1 MLYLLMNRS
10 GAPAISVTGSAI
22 RTNSL
27 LALLVKSMGTCV
39 QTERHL
45 FSFDEENEEELGG
58 EDERGYTSEGN

>member
-1 MLYLLMNRS
+1 
-10 GAPAISVTGSAI
+10 
-22 RTNSL
+22 
-27 LALLVKSMGTCV
+27 MGTRV